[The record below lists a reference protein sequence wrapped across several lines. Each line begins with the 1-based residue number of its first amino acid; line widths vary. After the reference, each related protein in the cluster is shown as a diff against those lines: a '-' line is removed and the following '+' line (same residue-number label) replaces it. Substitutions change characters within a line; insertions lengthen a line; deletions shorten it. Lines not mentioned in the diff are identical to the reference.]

1 LPGPSLIGLTGG
13 IAAGKSEVLA
23 ILGELG
29 AETLS
34 TDAVVH
40 DLLGSDPVVR
50 RALIDRWGSR
60 VAPDGELDRGRIAGI
75 VFEEP
80 DELGWLESVLH
91 PRVAERVVEWRRSL
105 PDDVA
110 VAVIEVP
117 LLFEGRMA
125 EICDQTIAVVADDE
139 LRRSRASARGTGELE
154 ARDARQLSQADKA
167 DRATHVVRNNGTF
180 EELRDQLSAIYPD
193 LEPTAT

>member
-1 LPGPSLIGLTGG
+1 
-13 IAAGKSEVLA
+13 
-23 ILGELG
+23 
-29 AETLS
+29 
-34 TDAVVH
+34 
-40 DLLGSDPVVR
+40 
-50 RALIDRWGSR
+50 
-60 VAPDGELDRGRIAGI
+60 
-75 VFEEP
+75 
-80 DELGWLESVLH
+80 VLH